1 MSNMRRRE
9 FIAALGGA
17 AVVWPLAARAQQA
30 PSRPIIGFLNSGLP
44 GGGGYAPFAAA
55 FRRGLA
61 EAGFVEGQNLVIEYR
76 WAEGQ
81 YDRLPMMAAD
91 LIQRQVTVIAATST
105 PAALAAKAAT
115 SVIPIVFTVALDPV
129 AAGLVAS
136 LNRPGGNATGVSN
149 YLSDLGAKR
158 LELLHEAVP
167 KATVIG
173 MLVNSNY
180 PDAEV
185 QRKDVAEAAHKL
197 GRELHVVNAST
208 EGDFNSAFAN
218 LVQLRAGALLVGTD
232 TFFLSRRDQLVLLA
246 ARHAI
251 PAMYFLR
258 EFALAGGL
266 MSYASN
272 LHDGY
277 RQAGIYTG
285 RILNGA
291 KPADLPVVQP
301 TKFDLV
307 MNIKTAKVLGLEIP
321 ARLLALADE
330 VIE

>member
-1 MSNMRRRE
+1 MLDVRRRH
-9 FIAALGGA
+9 FITLLGSAAA
-17 AVVWPLAARAQQA
+17 WPLAARAQQA
-30 PSRPIIGFLNSGLP
+30 PKRPIIGFLNSGLA
-44 GGGGYAPFAAA
+44 GGYAPFAAA
-55 FRRGLA
+55 FRQGLA
-61 EAGFVEGQNLVIEYR
+61 EAGFVEGQNVVVKYR

-91 LIQRQVTVIAATST
+91 LIQRQVTLIAATST

-129 AAGLVAS
+129 AAGLVVS

-173 MLVNSNY
+173 MLVNPNY

-266 MSYASN
+266 MSYAPN

>member
-1 MSNMRRRE
+1 
-9 FIAALGGA
+9 
-17 AVVWPLAARAQQA
+17 
-30 PSRPIIGFLNSGLP
+30 
-44 GGGGYAPFAAA
+44 
-55 FRRGLA
+55 
-61 EAGFVEGQNLVIEYR
+61 
-76 WAEGQ
+76 
-81 YDRLPMMAAD
+81 MMAAD
-91 LIQRQVTVIAATST
+91 LIRREVTVIAATST
-105 PAALAAKAAT
+105 PAALAAKAVT

-129 AAGLVAS
+129 AAGLAVS

-158 LELLHEAVP
+158 HELLHEAVP

-173 MLVNSNY
+173 MLVNPNY

-197 GRELHVVNAST
+197 GQELHVVNAST
-208 EGDFNSAFAN
+208 EGDFNSAFAK
-218 LVQLRAGALLVGTD
+218 LVQLTAGALLVGTD

-246 ARHAI
+246 ARHPI

-266 MSYASN
+266 MSYAPN

-307 MNIKTAKVLGLEIP
+307 MNIKDRESAWARNSGETACPRRRGDRMRRRE
-321 ARLLALADE
+321 
-330 VIE
+330 

>member
-1 MSNMRRRE
+1 MRFDHLKRRKV
-9 FIAALGGA
+9 IALLGGA
-17 AVVWPLAARAQQA
+17 ATWSLAARALQA
-30 PSRPIIGFLNSGLP
+30 PNRPIIGFLNSGLP
-44 GGGGYAPFAAA
+44 GGYAPFAAA
-55 FRRGLA
+55 FRQGLA
-61 EAGFVEGQNLVIEYR
+61 EAGFVEGQNVVIEYR

-91 LIQRQVTVIAATST
+91 LIRRQVTVIAGTST
-105 PAALAAKAAT
+105 PAALAAKAVT
-115 SVIPIVFTVALDPV
+115 SAIPIVFTAALDPV
-129 AAGLVAS
+129 AAGLVVS
-136 LNRPGGNATGVSN
+136 LSRPGGNATGVSN

-158 LELLHEAVP
+158 LELLHEVVP

-173 MLVNSNY
+173 MLLNPNY

-185 QRKDVAEAAHKL
+185 QRKDAAEAAHKL
-197 GRELHVVNAST
+197 GQELHVVNAST
-208 EGDFNSAFAN
+208 ESDFNRAFAN
-218 LVQLRAGALLVGTD
+218 LVHLTAGGLLVGTD
-232 TFFLSRRDQLVLLA
+232 TFFLSRREQLVLLA

-258 EFALAGGL
+258 EFASAGGL
-266 MSYASN
+266 MSYAAN

-307 MNIKTAKVLGLEIP
+307 VNINTAKVLGLEIP

>member
-1 MSNMRRRE
+1 MQIDQLKRRE
-9 FIAALGGA
+9 FITLVGGA
-17 AVVWPLAARAQQA
+17 VVAWPLVARAQQA
-30 PSRPIIGFLNSGLP
+30 SNRPIIGFLNSGLP
-44 GGGGYAPFAAA
+44 GGYAPFAAA
-55 FRRGLA
+55 FRQGLA
-61 EAGFVEGQNLVIEYR
+61 EAGFVEGQNVVIEYR

-81 YDRLPMMAAD
+81 YDRLQMMAAD

>member
-1 MSNMRRRE
+1 MRRRS
-9 FIAALGGA
+9 FITLLGGA
-17 AVVWPLAARAQQA
+17 AAWPIGARAQQ
-30 PSRPIIGFLNSGLP
+30 PTLPVLGFLNSASP
-44 GGGGYAPFAAA
+44 EGYAPFAAA
-55 FRRGLA
+55 FRQGLA
-61 EAGFVEGQNLVIEYR
+61 EAGFVEGQNVVIEYR

-81 YDRLPMMAAD
+81 YDQLPMMAAD
-91 LIQRQVTVIAATST
+91 LIRRQVTLIAATST

-129 AAGLVAS
+129 AAGLVVS

-173 MLVNSNY
+173 MLMNPNY

-197 GRELHVVNAST
+197 GQELHVVNAST

-266 MSYASN
+266 MSYASS

-277 RQAGIYTG
+277 HQAGIYTG

>member
-1 MSNMRRRE
+1 MSDMRRRE

-17 AVVWPLAARAQQA
+17 AVVWPLAAGAQQRA
-30 PSRPIIGFLNSGLP
+30 PKRPIIGFLNSGSP
-44 GGGGYAPFAAA
+44 GGYAPFAAA

-61 EAGFVEGQNLVIEYR
+61 EAGFVEGQNVVIEYR

-91 LIQRQVTVIAATST
+91 LVRRPVNLIAATST

-129 AAGLVAS
+129 AAGLVVS

-173 MLVNSNY
+173 MLVNPNY

-197 GRELHVVNAST
+197 GQELHVVNAST

-266 MSYASN
+266 MSYAPN

>member
-1 MSNMRRRE
+1 MQIDQLKRRE
-9 FIAALGGA
+9 FITLVGGA
-17 AVVWPLAARAQQA
+17 VVAWPLVARAQQA
-30 PSRPIIGFLNSGLP
+30 SNRPIIGFLNSGLP
-44 GGGGYAPFAAA
+44 GGYAPFAAA
-55 FRRGLA
+55 FRQGLA
-61 EAGFVEGQNLVIEYR
+61 EAGFVEGQNVVIEYR

-129 AAGLVAS
+129 AASLVVS

-158 LELLHEAVP
+158 LELLHEVVP
-167 KATVIG
+167 KTTVIG
-173 MLVNSNY
+173 MLVNPNY

-185 QRKDVAEAAHKL
+185 QRKDAAEAAHKL
-197 GRELHVVNAST
+197 GLELHVVNVST

-218 LVQLRAGALLVGTD
+218 LVQSTAGALLVGTD

-258 EFALAGGL
+258 EFALSGGL

-301 TKFDLV
+301 T
-307 MNIKTAKVLGLEIP
+307 I
-321 ARLLALADE
+321 
-330 VIE
+330 

>member
-91 LIQRQVTVIAATST
+91 LARRQVNLIAATST

-307 MNIKTAKVLGLEIP
+307 VNINTAKVLGLEIP

>member
-1 MSNMRRRE
+1 MRFDHLKRRE
-9 FIAALGGA
+9 VIALLGGA
-17 AVVWPLAARAQQA
+17 ATWSLAARALQA
-30 PSRPIIGFLNSGLP
+30 PNRPIIGFLNSGLP
-44 GGGGYAPFAAA
+44 GGYAPFAAA
-55 FRRGLA
+55 FRQGLA
-61 EAGFVEGQNLVIEYR
+61 EAGFVEGQNVVIEYR

-91 LIQRQVTVIAATST
+91 LIRRQVTVIAGTST
-105 PAALAAKAAT
+105 PAALAAKAVT

-129 AAGLVAS
+129 AAGLVVS
-136 LNRPGGNATGVSN
+136 LNRPGGNATGVSD
-149 YLSDLGAKR
+149 YLSDLGVKR

>member
-1 MSNMRRRE
+1 MRRRE

-17 AVVWPLAARAQQA
+17 AVVWPLAAGAQQQA
-30 PSRPIIGFLNSGLP
+30 PKRPIIGFLNSGLP
-44 GGGGYAPFAAA
+44 GGYAPFAAA
-55 FRRGLA
+55 FRQGLA
-61 EAGFVEGQNLVIEYR
+61 EAGFIEGQNVVIEYR

-91 LIQRQVTVIAATST
+91 LIRRQVTVIAATST
-105 PAALAAKAAT
+105 PAALAAKAVT

-129 AAGLVAS
+129 AAGLVVS

-173 MLVNSNY
+173 MLMNPNY

-185 QRKDVAEAAHKL
+185 QRNDVAEAAHKL
-197 GRELHVVNAST
+197 GQELHVVNAST

-266 MSYASN
+266 MSYAPS

>member
-1 MSNMRRRE
+1 MRRRAL
-9 FIAALGGA
+9 ITLLGGA
-17 AVVWPLAARAQQA
+17 AAWPLAVRAQV
-30 PSRPIIGFLNSGLP
+30 PNRPIIGFLNSGLS
-44 GGGGYAPFAAA
+44 GGYAPFAAA

-61 EAGFVEGQNLVIEYR
+61 EAGFVEGQNVVIEYR

-91 LIQRQVTVIAATST
+91 LIRRQVTLIAATST

-129 AAGLVAS
+129 AAGLVVS

-173 MLVNSNY
+173 MLVNPNY

-197 GRELHVVNAST
+197 GQELHVVNAST

-266 MSYASN
+266 MSYAPN

>member
-1 MSNMRRRE
+1 
-9 FIAALGGA
+9 
-17 AVVWPLAARAQQA
+17 
-30 PSRPIIGFLNSGLP
+30 
-44 GGGGYAPFAAA
+44 
-55 FRRGLA
+55 
-61 EAGFVEGQNLVIEYR
+61 
-76 WAEGQ
+76 
-81 YDRLPMMAAD
+81 
-91 LIQRQVTVIAATST
+91 VIAATST
-105 PAALAAKAAT
+105 PAALAAKAVT
-115 SVIPIVFTVALDPV
+115 SAIPIVFTAALDPV
-129 AAGLVAS
+129 AAGLVVS
-136 LNRPGGNATGVSN
+136 LSRPGGNATGVSN

>member
-1 MSNMRRRE
+1 MRRRE
-9 FIAALGGA
+9 FISFIGGA
-17 AVVWPLAARAQQA
+17 AAALPLTARAQQA
-30 PSRPIIGFLNSGLP
+30 PKRPIVGFLNSGLP
-44 GGGGYAPFAAA
+44 GGYAPFAAA
-55 FRRGLA
+55 FRQGLA
-61 EAGFVEGQNLVIEYR
+61 EAGFVEGQNVVVEYR

-81 YDRLPMMAAD
+81 YDRLPMMAAN
-91 LIQRQVTVIAATST
+91 LIQRQVTLIAATST

-158 LELLHEAVP
+158 LELLYEAVP

-185 QRKDVAEAAHKL
+185 QRKDAAEAAHKL

-266 MSYASN
+266 MSYAPN

>member
-1 MSNMRRRE
+1 LS
-9 FIAALGGA
+9 LGA
-17 AVVWPLAARAQQA
+17 AAAWPLAARAQQA
-30 PSRPIIGFLNSGLP
+30 PKRPIIGFLNSGLP
-44 GGGGYAPFAAA
+44 GGYAPFAAA
-55 FRRGLA
+55 FRGGLA
-61 EAGFVEGQNLVIEYR
+61 EAGFVEGQNVVIEYR

-81 YDRLPMMAAD
+81 YDQLPMMAAD
-91 LIQRQVTVIAATST
+91 LIRRQVTLIAATST

-129 AAGLVAS
+129 AAGLVVS

-173 MLVNSNY
+173 MLMNPNY

-197 GRELHVVNAST
+197 GQELHVVNAST

-266 MSYASN
+266 MSYASS

-277 RQAGIYTG
+277 HQAGIYTG

>member
-1 MSNMRRRE
+1 VKRRD
-9 FIAALGGA
+9 FITLLGGA
-17 AVVWPLAARAQQA
+17 AAWPLAVRAQV
-30 PSRPIIGFLNSGLP
+30 PNRPIIGFLNSGLS
-44 GGGGYAPFAAA
+44 GGYAPFAAA

-61 EAGFVEGQNLVIEYR
+61 EAGFVEGQNVVIEYR

-91 LIQRQVTVIAATST
+91 LIRRQVTLIAATST

-167 KATVIG
+167 KTTVIG
-173 MLVNSNY
+173 MLVNPNY

-197 GRELHVVNAST
+197 GQELHVVNAST

-266 MSYASN
+266 MSYAPN

>member
-1 MSNMRRRE
+1 MLDVRRRH
-9 FIAALGGA
+9 FITLLGSAAA
-17 AVVWPLAARAQQA
+17 WPLAARAQQA
-30 PSRPIIGFLNSGLP
+30 PKRPIIGFLNSGLA
-44 GGGGYAPFAAA
+44 GGYAPFAAA
-55 FRRGLA
+55 FRQGLA
-61 EAGFVEGQNLVIEYR
+61 EAGFVEGQNVVVKYR

-91 LIQRQVTVIAATST
+91 LIQRQVTLIAATST

-129 AAGLVAS
+129 AAGLVVS

-173 MLVNSNY
+173 MLVNPNY

-197 GRELHVVNAST
+197 GQELHVVNAIT
-208 EGDFNSAFAN
+208 EGDFNSALAN
-218 LVQLRAGALLVGTD
+218 LVQLRAGTLLVGTD

-266 MSYASN
+266 MSYAPN

-321 ARLLALADE
+321 ARLLALVDE

>member
-1 MSNMRRRE
+1 MRRRAL
-9 FIAALGGA
+9 ITLLGGA
-17 AVVWPLAARAQQA
+17 AAWPLAVRAQV
-30 PSRPIIGFLNSGLP
+30 PNRPIIGFLNSGLS
-44 GGGGYAPFAAA
+44 GGYAPFAAA

-61 EAGFVEGQNLVIEYR
+61 EAGFVEGQNVVIEYR

-91 LIQRQVTVIAATST
+91 LIRRQVTLIAATST

-167 KATVIG
+167 KTTVIG
-173 MLVNSNY
+173 MLVNPNY

-197 GRELHVVNAST
+197 GQELHVVNAST

-266 MSYASN
+266 MSYAPN

>member
-17 AVVWPLAARAQQA
+17 AGVWPLAARAQEA
-30 PSRPIIGFLNSGLP
+30 PRRPIIGFLNSGLP

-91 LIQRQVTVIAATST
+91 LARRQVNLIAATST

-129 AAGLVAS
+129 AAGLVVS

-149 YLSDLGAKR
+149 YLPDLGAKR

>member
-91 LIQRQVTVIAATST
+91 LARRQVNLIAATST

-158 LELLHEAVP
+158 LELLHEVVP

-173 MLVNSNY
+173 MLLNPNY

-185 QRKDVAEAAHKL
+185 QRKDAAEAAHKL
-197 GRELHVVNAST
+197 GQELHVVNAST
-208 EGDFNSAFAN
+208 ESDFNRAFAN
-218 LVQLRAGALLVGTD
+218 LVHLTAGGLLVGTD
-232 TFFLSRRDQLVLLA
+232 TFFLSRREQLVLLA

-266 MSYASN
+266 MSYAPN

-307 MNIKTAKVLGLEIP
+307 MNINTAKVLGLEIP

>member
-1 MSNMRRRE
+1 MKRRD
-9 FIAALGGA
+9 FITLLGGA
-17 AVVWPLAARAQQA
+17 AAAWPLAARAQQ
-30 PSRPIIGFLNSGLP
+30 PGMPVIGYLNSRSRDTD
-44 GGGGYAPFAAA
+44 APFLAA
-55 FRRGLA
+55 FHRGLN
-61 EAGFVEGQNLVIEYR
+61 ETGYVEGQNVAIEYR
-76 WAEGQ
+76 WAEGR
-81 YDRLPMMAAD
+81 YDRLRVLATD
-91 LIQRQVTVIAATST
+91 LVDRRVTVMAATST
-105 PAALAAKAAT
+105 PAALAAKAVT
-115 SVIPIVFTVALDPV
+115 SAIPIVFMAALDPG
-129 AAGLVAS
+129 AAGLVVS
-136 LNRPGGNATGVSN
+136 LSRPGGNATGVSN

>member
-91 LIQRQVTVIAATST
+91 LARRQVNLIAATST

-158 LELLHEAVP
+158 LELLHEVVP
-167 KATVIG
+167 KTTVIG
-173 MLVNSNY
+173 MLVNPHY

-218 LVQLRAGALLVGTD
+218 LVQLTAGALLVGTD

-251 PAMYFLR
+251 PSMYFLR

-266 MSYASN
+266 MSYAPN

-307 MNIKTAKVLGLEIP
+307 MNMNTAKVLGLEIP

>member
-1 MSNMRRRE
+1 MRFDHLKRRE
-9 FIAALGGA
+9 VIALLGGA
-17 AVVWPLAARAQQA
+17 ATWSLAARALQA
-30 PSRPIIGFLNSGLP
+30 PNRPIIGFLNSGLP
-44 GGGGYAPFAAA
+44 GGYAPFAAA
-55 FRRGLA
+55 FRQGLA
-61 EAGFVEGQNLVIEYR
+61 EAGFVEGQNVVIEYR

-91 LIQRQVTVIAATST
+91 LIRRQVTVIAATST
-105 PAALAAKAAT
+105 PAALAAKAVT
-115 SVIPIVFTVALDPV
+115 SAIPIVFMAALDPG
-129 AAGLVAS
+129 AAGLVVS
-136 LNRPGGNATGVSN
+136 LSRPGGNATGVSN

-158 LELLHEAVP
+158 LELLHEVVP
-167 KATVIG
+167 KTTVIG
-173 MLVNSNY
+173 MLVNPNY

-185 QRKDVAEAAHKL
+185 QRKDAAEAAHKL
-197 GRELHVVNAST
+197 GLELHVVNVST

-218 LVQLRAGALLVGTD
+218 LVQSTAGALLVGTD

-258 EFALAGGL
+258 EFALSGGL

-301 TKFDLV
+301 T
-307 MNIKTAKVLGLEIP
+307 I
-321 ARLLALADE
+321 
-330 VIE
+330 

>member
-91 LIQRQVTVIAATST
+91 LARRQVNLIAATST

-158 LELLHEAVP
+158 LELLHEVVP
-167 KATVIG
+167 KTTVIG
-173 MLVNSNY
+173 MLVNPNY

-185 QRKDVAEAAHKL
+185 QRKDAAEAAHKL
-197 GRELHVVNAST
+197 GLELHVVNVST

-218 LVQLRAGALLVGTD
+218 LVQSTAGALLVGTD